1 MEIILFSWKEKWKK
15 NIYRYIPLSDAV
27 PITGNINIVI
37 VLTVVLG
44 NTSLRSGLLRSES
57 CPNRNDGSCRQG
69 PESGRTRQTRV
80 EENCFYLHFSD
91 KGKEA
96 QEDKSLTSINQYTL
110 VDFAVFGVTVFLS
123 LLSIAKAIKKH
134 CTRQSCTSKTISM
147 SSLIFCITYTFL

>member
-1 MEIILFSWKEKWKK
+1 M
-15 NIYRYIPLSDAV
+15 SDAV

-57 CPNRNDGSCRQG
+57 CPNRNDGPCHQG
-69 PESGRTRQTRV
+69 PDSGQTRQTRV
-80 EENCFYLHFSD
+80 EEKWFYLHFSD
-91 KGKEA
+91 KEKQA

-110 VDFAVFGVTVFLS
+110 VDFAVFGVIVFLS

-134 CTRQSCTSKTISM
+134 CTSQSCTSKTISM
-147 SSLIFCITYTFL
+147 SSLIICILIHFYTHILNNSFYKD